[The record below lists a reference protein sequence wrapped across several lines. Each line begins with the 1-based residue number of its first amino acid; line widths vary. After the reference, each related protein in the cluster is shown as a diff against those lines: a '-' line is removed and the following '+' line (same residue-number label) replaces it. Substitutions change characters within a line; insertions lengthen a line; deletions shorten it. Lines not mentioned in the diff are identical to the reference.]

1 MALTLTMDGLVK
13 KLRPDRDGR
22 VRECYTLIAVGS
34 WTSREEVK
42 EPVDVQVQV
51 YATTRNNARLS
62 VCYAS
67 VDTVNSFIYFFFR

>member
-1 MALTLTMDGLVK
+1 MALTLTRDGLVK

-22 VRECYTLIAVGS
+22 VRECYRLIAVGS

-42 EPVDVQVQV
+42 EQVQV

-67 VDTVNSFIYFFFR
+67 VDTVNSFIYFFL